1 MSMFKNLLL
10 LRMVVALACSTACV
24 YGQTNDSSN
33 ELGSIDEVS
42 SAAKPSRANVDLK
55 ISLQSA
61 GPSNVTDNAINHS
74 GADAS
79 IKINACI
86 TAVIARGGGICD
98 ASGLDGTQHMS
109 QEIRL
114 GSSASVARRTGITLL
129 LPDTAVWVWHL
140 TDGSSCGIYQYSSTS
155 LLGHQPGGGGNRMV
169 LEASSGSQ
177 MDSIYCTDSN
187 GADYVRAEGFSVW
200 NNQAGS
206 TFTNGV
212 IHIRDVVDQSR
223 FTGIFAE
230 NYYGDVWHIESACC
244 GVTFDGIQGTSN
256 GTPGLS
262 NGAAGGVPLTIGPG
276 KVRSVSFR
284 DSGFNA
290 PGSGYPD
297 IMITGESA
305 VMGVNFYN
313 TYMEGN
319 GAVDGTTSMVYIG
332 PYVGPV
338 HFFGGIANT
347 EQGTL
352 STTKTV
358 FENHGFDLDVPGFEI
373 INTTLGINDVTA
385 HIKVPVWDFSGNLGS
400 ISSYTTKH

>member
-1 MSMFKNLLL
+1 MPIFKNPSLLL
-10 LRMVVALACSTACV
+10 QIVVIIACSTTCA
-24 YGQTNDSSN
+24 YGQKRSSSD
-33 ELGSIDEVS
+33 GRYIDEAS
-42 SAAKPSRANVDLK
+42 DAITASRANANLK

-61 GPSNVTDNAINHS
+61 SSSNVTYSAINYS

-79 IKINACI
+79 VKINACI
-86 TAVIARGGGICD
+86 TAVITGGGGVCD
-98 ASGLDGTQHMS
+98 ASGLGGTQQMS
-109 QEIRL
+109 EEVKV
-114 GSSASVARRTGITLL
+114 GSSASVAGHIGITLL

-155 LLGHQPGGGGNRMV
+155 ILGHQPAGGGNRMV

-177 MDSIYCTDSN
+177 MDSVYCTDSS

-200 NNQAGS
+200 NNEAGS
-206 TFTNGV
+206 TFANGV
-212 IHIRDVVDQSR
+212 VHIRDVVDQSR
-223 FTGIFAE
+223 FIGIFAE

-244 GVTFDGIQGTSN
+244 GATFDGIQGTSS
-256 GTPGLS
+256 GTS
-262 NGAAGGVPLTIGPG
+262 NLLNAGPGGVPLTLGPG
-276 KVRSVSFR
+276 KVRSISFR
-284 DSGFNA
+284 DSGFNS

-305 VMGVNFYN
+305 VMGVSFYN

-332 PYVGPV
+332 PYVGPI
-338 HFFGGIANT
+338 HFFGGVANT
-347 EQGTL
+347 EQSTL
-352 STTKTV
+352 SSSKTV

-373 INTTLGINDVTA
+373 INTKLGINDVTSGV
-385 HIKVPVWDFSGNLGS
+385 KVPVWDFSGNLGS